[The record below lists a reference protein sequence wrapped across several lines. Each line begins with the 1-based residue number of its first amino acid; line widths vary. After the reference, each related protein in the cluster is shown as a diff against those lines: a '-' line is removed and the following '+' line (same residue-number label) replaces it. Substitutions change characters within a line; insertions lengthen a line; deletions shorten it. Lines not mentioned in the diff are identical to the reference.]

1 MTPFFNITNEHFFSL
16 VARWH
21 LAIAISSNNNN
32 LNTLGNA
39 STAQGTNRAKK
50 NTTKSSQELRVTWT
64 EYSFVKS
71 FIKLLTLSP
80 CADKNQ

>member
-1 MTPFFNITNEHFFSL
+1 MLRPLREQIEL
-16 VARWH
+16 
-21 LAIAISSNNNN
+21 
-32 LNTLGNA
+32 
-39 STAQGTNRAKK
+39 KK
-50 NTTKSSQELRVTWT
+50 IPKSSQELRVTWT